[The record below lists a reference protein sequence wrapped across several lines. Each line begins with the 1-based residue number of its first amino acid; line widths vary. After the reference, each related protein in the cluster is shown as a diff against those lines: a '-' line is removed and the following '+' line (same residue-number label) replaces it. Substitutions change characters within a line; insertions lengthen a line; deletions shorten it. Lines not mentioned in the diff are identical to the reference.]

1 MIMEQNLTAMEYKI
15 NEIAGRIRELRLI
28 SGYTP
33 EDMAEKANCT
43 VEECLTK

>member
-1 MIMEQNLTAMEYKI
+1 MEQNLTAMEYKI

-33 EDMAEKANCT
+33 EEMAKFGEMMMGGMK
-43 VEECLTK
+43 